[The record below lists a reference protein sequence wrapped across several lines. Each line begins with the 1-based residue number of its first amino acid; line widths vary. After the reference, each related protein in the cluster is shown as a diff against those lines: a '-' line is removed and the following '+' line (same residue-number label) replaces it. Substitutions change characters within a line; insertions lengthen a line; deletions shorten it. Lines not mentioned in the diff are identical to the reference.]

1 MKKFKFKFTAVEKVR
16 KSHEDEALRVLAVA
30 QQAFNAAK
38 EHRNSLEKE
47 MVTSLIRREGLG
59 KESVGIVV
67 FQLENDFIKG
77 TKVRILQAENA
88 IKKASRGV
96 EKALRGYLH
105 ARRQMK
111 MIEVLREKAL
121 ADFKREAA
129 KKEQKDLDDLYVM
142 RAHLSHSEY
151 SESDL
156 ETLEIGESA

>member
-16 KSHEDEALRVLAVA
+16 KSHEDAALRVLAIA

-38 EHRNSLEKE
+38 EHRNGLEKE
-47 MVTSLIRREGLG
+47 LNVSLLRRENIG
-59 KESVGIVV
+59 KEFVAVLA

-88 IKKASRGV
+88 IKKAGKGV
-96 EKALRGYLH
+96 EKALRGYLQ
-105 ARRQMK
+105 ARRAMK

-121 ADFKREAA
+121 EEFKREAS
-129 KKEQKDLDDLYVM
+129 KKEQKELDDLYVM

-151 SESDL
+151 SESDS
-156 ETLEIGESA
+156 EKLEIGESA